1 MNNMVTNRANSNT
14 YYNYTDLNR
23 VEGAVREVAD
33 MLTAEGY
40 YVTVTVKTNWARTTR
55 PTENQMNRYIG
66 NILLIER
73 QFPQSR
79 INGIKLPES
88 MKNLNYIGAN
98 NIEKFLESIM
108 EIVSDMTENYRQCN
122 AFVCGE

>member
-40 YVTVTVKTNWARTTR
+40 YVTVTVKTNWSRTTR

-73 QFPQSR
+73 QFVPAE
-79 INGIKLPES
+79 GVTLPKS
-88 MKNLNYIGAN
+88 MRGLNYIGAN
-98 NIEKFLESIM
+98 NIEKFLAGIPAL
-108 EIVSDMTENYRQCN
+108 VSGMTANYRRCN
-122 AFVCGE
+122 TFNCGRR